1 MTFQRDV
8 AKTAARKWFNENNEI
23 ITYEKTNCVGN
34 SDYAIFIA
42 GRNHYSPKDKP
53 KESANIKTDEIL
65 NFESQLPDTVKNYHG
80 IIARTYTHNETW
92 VKEWCY
98 IVEIPNVHL
107 KKQAEKG
114 GFSINEGGEP
124 QGALYFYFDEEG
136 GRDNKWGINYWHSH
150 TDPSKYF
157 RFDPKDQNTWCIP
170 PVLKDFSFI
179 KDIEIIEQSDLS
191 ESEKQ
196 RLITAR
202 LKTSEL
208 RETALLRQK
217 KCRICSIE
225 LPQLLVASHIK
236 DWSKCASSNER
247 LDPHNILLLCSMHD
261 ALFDKKLI
269 TFTNEGYIRY
279 APILNENTIM
289 LTNIWQKKAME
300 LSLKEATYMAWHEQI
315 FENKWG
321 L

>member
-114 GFSINEGGEP
+114 GFSINEGGSHKERYIFI
-124 QGALYFYFDEEG
+124 LMKKVVVITNG
-136 GRDNKWGINYWHSH
+136 G
-150 TDPSKYF
+150 
-157 RFDPKDQNTWCIP
+157 
-170 PVLKDFSFI
+170 
-179 KDIEIIEQSDLS
+179 
-191 ESEKQ
+191 
-196 RLITAR
+196 LITGILTPIHQNIFVLIQR
-202 LKTSEL
+202 IKTL
-208 RETALLRQK
+208 GAFLQ
-217 KCRICSIE
+217 
-225 LPQLLVASHIK
+225 
-236 DWSKCASSNER
+236 
-247 LDPHNILLLCSMHD
+247 
-261 ALFDKKLI
+261 F
-269 TFTNEGYIRY
+269 
-279 APILNENTIM
+279 
-289 LTNIWQKKAME
+289 
-300 LSLKEATYMAWHEQI
+300 
-315 FENKWG
+315 
-321 L
+321 